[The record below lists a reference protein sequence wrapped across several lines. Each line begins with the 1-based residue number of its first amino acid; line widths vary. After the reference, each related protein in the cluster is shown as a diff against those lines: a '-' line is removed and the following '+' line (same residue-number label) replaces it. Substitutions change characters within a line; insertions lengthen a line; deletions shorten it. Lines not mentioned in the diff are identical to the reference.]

1 MLGALAADGTAP
13 TTLQAGAAV
22 TLVELLVE
30 EGKLDE
36 AGARL
41 SEAAD
46 GIAAADRAGLRRRI
60 ALGWARHGDIDRAER
75 LAGVDST
82 VDGLALRGRLRL
94 FRGDVAGARAALQAA
109 GPFAGGREEAAD
121 RVALLALLA
130 PVEVEQL
137 PALGAALL
145 AAERGDTAAAVAGL
159 ERTAAEVGA
168 ERGGAGLLV
177 LAGRMEVARGRDA
190 EAERLLGAAR
200 AAPGSAAA
208 PSALL
213 ELARLAIAR
222 GRPAEAIP
230 HLEALILEH
239 PKSALVPQ
247 ARRLLDEARGA
258 VPRS

>member
-1 MLGALAADGTAP
+1 
-13 TTLQAGAAV
+13 
-22 TLVELLVE
+22 
-30 EGKLDE
+30 
-36 AGARL
+36 
-41 SEAAD
+41 
-46 GIAAADRAGLRRRI
+46 
-60 ALGWARHGDIDRAER
+60 
-75 LAGVDST
+75 
-82 VDGLALRGRLRL
+82 
-94 FRGDVAGARAALQAA
+94 VAGARAALQAA
-109 GPFAGGREEAAD
+109 GPFAGGREAAAE

-130 PVEVEQL
+130 PLEPEQL
-137 PALGAALL
+137 PGLGTALL
-145 AAERGDTAAAVAGL
+145 AAERGDTTAAVGGL

-177 LAGRMEVARGRDA
+177 LAGRMEAARGRVA

-200 AAPGSAAA
+200 AVPGSAAA

-213 ELARLAIAR
+213 ELARLALAR
-222 GRPAEAIP
+222 GQPAEAIP